1 MNNQSLH
8 YPSKLMLFGEYA
20 VIAGGE
26 GLAIPYP
33 TFSAQWI
40 MNTNSSSEYK
50 PHLIRFLEWLK
61 ENNFDS
67 LLQLSVF
74 ENDLQH
80 GLDMASNVPV
90 GYGVGSSGVVVA
102 AIYDKYVIQRETD
115 IQTLKQILASMENYF
130 HATSSG
136 LDPLVCYLNKAVH
149 VKPNSIDIATSNFQ
163 PEKIRLGLIDC
174 GNARSTQQLVT
185 VFKEKMLNETFA
197 SIMQDYIHL
206 SNTCI
211 KAWLTN
217 DEQLLITHLKLLSA
231 LQLQYFGFAIPEKQR
246 KEWKNKLDSNT
257 GYMKLC
263 GAGGG
268 GFLIN
273 FATC

>member
-1 MNNQSLH
+1 MNNQSLN

-33 TFSAQWI
+33 TFSAQWKI
-40 MNTNSSSEYK
+40 NTSSPSEYK
-50 PHLIRFLEWLK
+50 PHLENFLVWLK
-61 ENNFDS
+61 EHNFDS
-67 LLQLSVF
+67 ILQLSAF
-74 ENDLQH
+74 ENDLQQ

-102 AIYDKYVIQRETD
+102 AIYDKYVIQREND
-115 IQTLKQILASMENYF
+115 IQTLKKLLASMENYF

-149 VKPNSIDIATSNFQ
+149 VKSNGIDITSSDFQ
-163 PEKIRLGLIDC
+163 PEKIRLELIDC
-174 GNARSTQQLVT
+174 GNARSTQQLVN
-185 VFKEKMLNETFA
+185 VFKEKMLAPSFA
-197 SIMQDYIHL
+197 AIMQDYIHL

-211 KAWLTN
+211 NAWLSN
-217 DEQLLITHLKLLSA
+217 NEALLIKHLKLLSA
-231 LQLQYFGFAIPEKQR
+231 LQLQYFEFAIPEKQR
-246 KEWKNKLDSNT
+246 KEWKNKLDNNT

-273 FATC
+273 FATV

>member
-1 MNNQSLH
+1 MNNQSLN

-26 GLAIPYP
+26 GLAVPYP
-33 TFSAQWI
+33 TFSAQWKF
-40 MNTNSSSEYK
+40 NTSSPSEYK
-50 PHLIRFLEWLK
+50 PHLEHFLVWLK
-61 ENNFDS
+61 ANNFDS
-67 LLQLSVF
+67 ILQLSVF

-102 AIYDKYVIQRETD
+102 AIYDKYVIHREHD
-115 IQTLKQILASMENYF
+115 IQTLKKILASMENYF

-136 LDPLVCYLNKAVH
+136 FDPLVCYLNKVVH
-149 VKPNSIDIATSNFQ
+149 VKPNTIDITTSNFQ
-163 PEKIRLGLIDC
+163 PEKIRLELIDC
-174 GNARSTQQLVT
+174 GNARSTQQLVK
-185 VFKEKMLNETFA
+185 VFKEKMLEESFA
-197 SIMQDYIHL
+197 TIMQDYIHL

-211 KAWLTN
+211 NAWLAK

-231 LQLQYFGFAIPEKQR
+231 LQLQYFEFAIPEKQR